1 MNKRP
6 KTEEKSC
13 FTFNRSKSSIL
24 INCSNQIGSKVQI
37 DNQPIDTESSCRP
50 TINRTN
56 SLPLN
61 K

>member
-6 KTEEKSC
+6 KTEEKSS

-24 INCSNQIGSKVQI
+24 INCSNQIGPKIQI
-37 DNQPIDTESSCRP
+37 DNKYMDIESSCRP
-50 TINRTN
+50 TINIKN
-56 SLPLN
+56 SLPLT